1 MASAWS
7 PTRSAPRN
15 VTRPVRW
22 DSDHVVL
29 FDDETREI
37 AGEIVRNN
45 ALDRV
50 MIGLDFFD
58 ASINR
63 IAAWTVG
70 LRSFRKALL
79 YALLTP
85 NERLAE
91 LQKEGR
97 LTEVMVLREELKT
110 YPFGA
115 VWDYFCEKEGVP
127 VGESWFEEVKEYER
141 KTLAG
146 RQ

>member
-1 MASAWS
+1 M
-7 PTRSAPRN
+7 
-15 VTRPVRW
+15 
-22 DSDHVVL
+22 VL

-37 AGEIVRNN
+37 AREIVRNN

-97 LTEVMVLREELKT
+97 LTEVMVLREELNGIISAK
-110 YPFGA
+110 
-115 VWDYFCEKEGVP
+115 
-127 VGESWFEEVKEYER
+127 R
-141 KTLAG
+141 KGFLWASHG
-146 RQ
+146 LRK